1 LKGKKGKL
9 MDFDEIKQFI
19 NSNKERVI
27 IVENG
32 KPVVVLISFDEYKKR
47 FKDSKEENEIET
59 IPKEEKENTKKELT
73 IEDLPF

>member
-1 LKGKKGKL
+1 
-9 MDFDEIKQFI
+9 MDFDEIKQLI

-32 KPVVVLISFDEYKKR
+32 KPVVVLLSFADYQKN
-47 FKDSKEENEIET
+47 FKNSEEKNELGKV
-59 IPKEEKENTKKELT
+59 PKEEKGREEKEGSEKELT